1 MATKTQMTEKEK
13 KDWDDVYQY
22 FKKEIMGYDEN
33 QSLDRS
39 TTLRLKGLKTGQY
52 IANHKH
58 TALANYPYPIILLT
72 LKYVK
77 PRLDDLFK
85 VTKFNDEQHKVNYV
99 LKIVE
104 ANINNVYNKAKQI
117 KEEQTKA
124 VEVKVYD
131 LPNYTNKYENKKV
144 DKKLEEFW

>member
-13 KDWDDVYQY
+13 KDWNDVYQY
-22 FKKEIMGYDEN
+22 FKKEIMGYDDN
-33 QSLDRS
+33 QKLDS
-39 TTLRLKGLKTGQY
+39 YTVLRLKGLQKGQHM
-52 IANHKH
+52 ANRNN
-58 TALANYPYPIILLT
+58 AVLANYPYSIILLT

-85 VTKFNDEQHKVNYV
+85 VTKFNDDTHKVNYV

-117 KEEQTKA
+117 KEEQTRA
-124 VEVKVYD
+124 VEIKVYD